1 VIEMS
6 KIARIVLNNAKPVD
20 AQLVRLSKAAQTQV
34 KPKST
39 VLLWVP
45 ATVASAPNKG
55 PKPTRNY
62 GRYQVGFTFDSLV
75 GYDTANADGVSNAF
89 LACVLFHQQ
98 GVQVVQYDLPQVVEA
113 VLEFCD
119 TKSKKF
125 DDRLNFVVRRTRGQK
140 EFKLHIG
147 TQVLTPKVV
156 SGWIKYSDIS
166 V

>member
-1 VIEMS
+1 MIEMT
-6 KIARIVLNNAKPVD
+6 KIARIVLNNAKQVD

-45 ATVASAPNKG
+45 AAVSSAPNNG

-62 GRYQVGFTFDSLV
+62 GRYQVGLTFDSLV
-75 GYDTANADGVSNAF
+75 GYDTANADGVNDAL

-98 GVQVVQYDLPQVVEA
+98 GVQVVQYDMPQVVEA
-113 VLEFCD
+113 VLEYCD
-119 TKSKKF
+119 VKNKEC
-125 DDRLNFVVRRTRGQK
+125 DDRLTFVIRRTRGQK

-147 TQVLTPKVV
+147 TQVLTPKIV
-156 SGWIKYSDIS
+156 SGWIKYSAIS